1 MVGFPFFLCVCPLSS
16 PLRRALAGDFGVGEW
31 VLGSTHPPAFF
42 VLLIQPNSIFRFGL
56 IFKAPLLPSIRVQID
71 QALKNNSK
79 HLT

>member
-16 PLRRALAGDFGVGEW
+16 PLQRALAGDFGVGEW

-42 VLLIQPNSIFRFGL
+42 VLLILTNRIFRFGL
-56 IFKAPLLPSIRVQID
+56 IFKAPLSPSIRFQLD
-71 QALKNNSK
+71 ETLKKNSK